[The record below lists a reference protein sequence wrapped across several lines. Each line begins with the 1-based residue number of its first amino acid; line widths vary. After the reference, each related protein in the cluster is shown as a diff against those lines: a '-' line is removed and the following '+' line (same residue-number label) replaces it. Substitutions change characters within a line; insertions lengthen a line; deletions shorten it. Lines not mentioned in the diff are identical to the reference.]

1 MSTTTQVPSA
11 HGFSF
16 RHVLTKALVKQGGYT
31 RFHLAIVSFL
41 KAQMRI
47 LPKATTST
55 SLNVILGQITKAKK
69 GKGRKKKKKKWEGG
83 VGLYPNKTCY
93 QKLVYPLRCLKMK
106 HLAVE
111 DVLNQLLRALSFKK
125 IIGPNN
131 LRVKDTLSFPHP
143 VQYL

>member
-1 MSTTTQVPSA
+1 
-11 HGFSF
+11 
-16 RHVLTKALVKQGGYT
+16 
-31 RFHLAIVSFL
+31 
-41 KAQMRI
+41 MRI